1 MKYRLSTFVAVVSFA
16 FLAVVGCSDT
26 KIDTAQV
33 RAGLQ
38 SVGDAQK
45 VQLEAALAAIDAGRY
60 KDALLPLRKVAFSAK
75 LDSNQRKIL
84 GDTITKVR
92 GHIGKG
98 Q

>member
-1 MKYRLSTFVAVVSFA
+1 MKHRLLTLVAIVSFA
-16 FLAVVGCSDT
+16 FLGVVGCKDI

-38 SVGDAQK
+38 SLGDAQK
-45 VQLEAALAAIDAGRY
+45 VQLEVALTAIDGGRY

-84 GDTITKVR
+84 GDTIAKVR
-92 GHIGKG
+92 AHIDKG

>member
-1 MKYRLSTFVAVVSFA
+1 MKHRLLTLVAVVSFA
-16 FLAVVGCSDT
+16 LLAVVGCSDT

-38 SVGDAQK
+38 SLGGAQK
-45 VQLEAALAAIDAGRY
+45 VQLEGALTAIDAGRY

-92 GHIGKG
+92 AHIGKG